1 MMAEQLSNVYLI
13 TLSNSNLCRHGW
25 MHHVYDEV
33 PAEVSLDFRDRRKEI
48 TQVTHAIFPNHVSN
62 ATFDS
67 QTEQVDTSQYRQRGY
82 RVGSLMTG
90 PDDPDNYYL
99 QPGHPLSP
107 KVDKG
112 GRFKSLKNVD
122 YAEIK
127 SGNLHFPR
135 KAIKTLGIENNSK
148 IVQQRKM
155 IEATVK
161 KLQLNRKAQEARKAA
176 EAKAKADAAAALP
189 EVK

>member
-1 MMAEQLSNVYLI
+1 
-13 TLSNSNLCRHGW
+13 

-33 PAEVSLDFRDRRKEI
+33 PAQVSLDFRTRRIDTTDES
-48 TQVTHAIFPNHVSN
+48 HAIYDNHVSN

-67 QTEQVDTSQYRQRGY
+67 KTEQVDTSQYRQRGY

-112 GRFKSLKNVD
+112 GRFKDIKGFNSVD
-122 YAEIK
+122 PYPTNPDPSMVDPMEKYRIADRLATAAE
-127 SGNLHFPR
+127 
-135 KAIKTLGIENNSK
+135 
-148 IVQQRKM
+148 
-155 IEATVK
+155 
-161 KLQLNRKAQEARKAA
+161 KAA
-176 EAKAKADAAAALP
+176 EEKAARNKN
-189 EVK
+189 KK

>member
-1 MMAEQLSNVYLI
+1 
-13 TLSNSNLCRHGW
+13 

-112 GRFKSLKNVD
+112 GRFKSLKGVNYADITSNDMHYPKKVD
-122 YAEIK
+122 KMGLQKTSRIVAQTRAIDETTRK
-127 SGNLHFPR
+127 LMLSR
-135 KAIKTLGIENNSK
+135 KA
-148 IVQQRKM
+148 R
-155 IEATVK
+155 EAA
-161 KLQLNRKAQEARKAA
+161 KAAA
-176 EAKAKADAAAALP
+176 EAAAAAAAGAATP

>member
-1 MMAEQLSNVYLI
+1 
-13 TLSNSNLCRHGW
+13 

-33 PAEVSLDFRDRRKEI
+33 PAEVSLDFRTRRIDTTDES
-48 TQVTHAIFPNHVSN
+48 HAIFDNHVSN

-67 QTEQVDTSQYRQRGY
+67 KTEQVDTSQYRQRGY

-112 GRFKSLKNVD
+112 GRFKDIKGFHSVD
-122 YAEIK
+122 PYA
-127 SGNLHFPR
+127 
-135 KAIKTLGIENNSK
+135 GITSDPSMVDPMEK
-148 IVQQRKM
+148 YRVADRL
-155 IEATVK
+155 AT
-161 KLQLNRKAQEARKAA
+161 AAEKAA
-176 EAKAKADAAAALP
+176 ADKAAAAAAKAK
-189 EVK
+189 K